1 MRELGMLLFLH
12 ISPQQEAINSQLVDF
27 LPEKVFHSS
36 EGFAKCSVNEWIDGC
51 LDKFAAVG
59 TSDEEMIAFW
69 VCSDTLLFVN
79 RRTL

>member
-36 EGFAKCSVNEWIDGC
+36 EGFAKCSVNE
-51 LDKFAAVG
+51 
-59 TSDEEMIAFW
+59 
-69 VCSDTLLFVN
+69 
-79 RRTL
+79 